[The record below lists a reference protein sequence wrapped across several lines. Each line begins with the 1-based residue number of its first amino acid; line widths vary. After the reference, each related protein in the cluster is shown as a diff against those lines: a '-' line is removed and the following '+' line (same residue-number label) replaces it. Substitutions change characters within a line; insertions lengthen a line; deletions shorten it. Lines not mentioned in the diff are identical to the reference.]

1 MLRGESFASVL
12 VAAQS
17 GSEWALAALYRD
29 LQPSLLRYL
38 RVQAHSE
45 AEDLASEVWIDA
57 ARGLRR
63 FDGDE
68 CAFRRWL
75 FTIAHR
81 RLVDFRRRAA
91 RRREEPLPVEALS
104 NHGTGGEWVADPLS
118 DEALACLWALPPLH
132 AEIVLLRVVGGF
144 DSNEVARIVGK
155 KPGTVRVIQKRAL
168 ERLAELMTEA
178 SNPAV
183 TR

>member
-1 MLRGESFASVL
+1 
-12 VAAQS
+12 
-17 GSEWALAALYRD
+17 
-29 LQPSLLRYL
+29 
-38 RVQAHSE
+38 
-45 AEDLASEVWIDA
+45 
-57 ARGLRR
+57 
-63 FDGDE
+63 
-68 CAFRRWL
+68 
-75 FTIAHR
+75 
-81 RLVDFRRRAA
+81 
-91 RRREEPLPVEALS
+91 LS